1 MLNCLKV
8 KLGGWVIW
16 LTGLPGSGKSTLAR
30 LIAKKLSKKG
40 VKTQILSS
48 DMLRKVLTPKP
59 TYTEEE
65 RKIVYETLVFI
76 AKLLAL
82 NGVNVLIDATGNRR
96 SYREKARKQIRRFME
111 VYVKCPINLCIQ
123 RERRRKKTFG
133 APTKIYEKGFKGES
147 KTVPGLG
154 VPYEEPINPEVVV
167 ETDKLTPEQCA
178 QKILS
183 VLSKKFNL

>member
-1 MLNCLKV
+1 
-8 KLGGWVIW
+8 
-16 LTGLPGSGKSTLAR
+16 
-30 LIAKKLSKKG
+30 
-40 VKTQILSS
+40 
-48 DMLRKVLTPKP
+48 
-59 TYTEEE
+59 
-65 RKIVYETLVFI
+65 
-76 AKLLAL
+76 
-82 NGVNVLIDATGNRR
+82 
-96 SYREKARKQIRRFME
+96 ME